1 MSQGSLVQVVA
12 KGAQDD
18 ILYTKDLK
26 STNINYHFPKIT
38 NYTIGDHELIFMNKV
53 DFGTTSRVKIDRL
66 GDLLWKTYIVVTL
79 PELDIQ
85 NLKKKENDK
94 TYKIR
99 WADYPAIALIKKIN
113 LYIGGSLID
122 SQSGEFIYA
131 WNDLTDNNYDKM
143 FFLGQDYSLH
153 IPKDSHE
160 GEKLYI
166 PLSFWFTYELRQ
178 ALPLIALQYHEVEI
192 EVEFNNFND
201 CIIVL
206 EGGRNTDKTHHFLKH
221 SDAHFENLHLQK
233 SSLLCT
239 YVYLTLEERKAFA
252 QNEHEYLIMQIQM
265 NENNHITSDTKIN
278 MDFNHPVKMLIWTLQ
293 SLAIKKEGEY
303 FNYSATLEY
312 FPKNFSTT
320 DFDKYLEENIAY
332 YPKILPKLISNT
344 TVRYHLL
351 DEAKISLNGHDKLSY
366 RDYKYYCYVQP
377 FQHQLKYNDSYTYM
391 YSFAY
396 DPKLSIPVSTCN
408 FSRIDNAFL
417 HVKTNNKF
425 VNKENPVNLN
435 VYGIGYNILKIK
447 SGMAGLQF
455 SN

>member
-1 MSQGSLVQVVA
+1 
-12 KGAQDD
+12 
-18 ILYTKDLK
+18 
-26 STNINYHFPKIT
+26 
-38 NYTIGDHELIFMNKV
+38 
-53 DFGTTSRVKIDRL
+53 
-66 GDLLWKTYIVVTL
+66 
-79 PELDIQ
+79 
-85 NLKKKENDK
+85 
-94 TYKIR
+94 
-99 WADYPAIALIKKIN
+99 
-113 LYIGGSLID
+113 
-122 SQSGEFIYA
+122 
-131 WNDLTDNNYDKM
+131 
-143 FFLGQDYSLH
+143 
-153 IPKDSHE
+153 
-160 GEKLYI
+160 
-166 PLSFWFTYELRQ
+166 
-178 ALPLIALQYHEVEI
+178 
-192 EVEFNNFND
+192 
-201 CIIVL
+201 
-206 EGGRNTDKTHHFLKH
+206 
-221 SDAHFENLHLQK
+221 
-233 SSLLCT
+233 
-239 YVYLTLEERKAFA
+239 
-252 QNEHEYLIMQIQM
+252 M